1 MNYFKI
7 YLILVMAFFIS
18 FSTIFAGNEDRVGS
32 AGASQLLIN
41 PWARSLSLG
50 DASVAHVTGIE
61 SSYINIAGL
70 TSITKSQIKVN
81 HTNWLSSASIGFYSV
96 GYAQKLDS
104 TNFISIAVQSMSFGD
119 NKITTVENPDGGIGV
134 FSPKTSIINFGYAK
148 LFTRNVSGG
157 LNFKLISE
165 SISNLSATGVAFDAG
180 IKYVMDNQRLRI
192 GITLKNL
199 GPKMKFSG
207 DGLAT
212 QVTYVSTEKNATL
225 EQRSQPYEIPS
236 PLNMGASYDILKDSV
251 QYLTSMFSFTA
262 NSFSNDQYRFGL
274 DYAFKTKS
282 LAFGLR
288 GGYVYEKNLFNSD
301 IRSTA
306 LTGLTAGFSMDFN
319 VGKNTGIGLE
329 YGVRTST
336 PFGLIHT
343 FGTTIAIK

>member
-7 YLILVMAFFIS
+7 NLFLFSLLISSIS
-18 FSTIFAGNEDRVGS
+18 IYAGNEDRVGS

-50 DASVAHVTGIE
+50 DASVASVTGIE

-70 TSITKSQIKVN
+70 TSIKKSQIKVN

-104 TNFISIAVQSMSFGD
+104 TSFISIAIQSMSFGD
-119 NKITTVENPDGGIGV
+119 NNITTVDNPEGGIGV

-157 LNFKLISE
+157 LNFKLVSE
-165 SISNLSATGVAFDAG
+165 SISNLSATGIAFDAG
-180 IKYVMDNQRLRI
+180 IKYIMDNQRLKI

-199 GPKMKFSG
+199 GPKMKYKG

-212 QVTYVSTEKNATL
+212 QVVYVSTDKNATL

-236 PLNMGASYDILKDSV
+236 LLNMGASYDLLKDSV
-251 QYLTSMFSFTA
+251 QTLTTMFSFTA
-262 NSFSNDQYRFGL
+262 NSFSNDQYRCGA
-274 DYAFKTKS
+274 DYAFKAS
-282 LAFGLR
+282 NLAIGLR
-288 GGYVYEKNLFNSD
+288 AGYVYEKNLTD
-301 IRSTA
+301 IDNRTTA
-306 LTGLTAGFSMDFN
+306 LTGLTAGFSIDFN
-319 VGKNTGIGLE
+319 VGKSTGIGLE

>member
-1 MNYFKI
+1 MNFFKI
-7 YLILVMAFFIS
+7 NILLFSLLVSCS
-18 FSTIFAGNEDRVGS
+18 FIFAGNEDRVGS

-50 DASVAHVTGIE
+50 DASVASVTGIE

-96 GYAQKLDS
+96 GYGQKLDS
-104 TNFISIAVQSMSFGD
+104 TSFISVAVQSMSFGD
-119 NKITTVENPDGGIGV
+119 NNITTVDNPEGGIGV

-148 LFTRNVSGG
+148 LFTKNVSGG
-157 LNFKLISE
+157 LNFKLVSE
-165 SISNLSATGVAFDAG
+165 SISNLSATGIVFDAG
-180 IKYVMDNQRLRI
+180 IKYVMDNQRLKI

-199 GPKMKFSG
+199 GPKMKYKG

-212 QVTYVSTEKNATL
+212 QVVYVSTEKNATL

-236 PLNMGASYDILKDSV
+236 LLNMGASYDLLKDSV
-251 QYLTSMFSFTA
+251 QTLTTMFSFTA
-262 NSFSNDQYRFGL
+262 NSFSNDQYRLGA
-274 DYAFKTKS
+274 DYSFKVS
-282 LAFGLR
+282 NLAFGLR
-288 GGYVYEKNLFNSD
+288 AGYVYEKNLLSVEN
-301 IRSTA
+301 RSSA

-319 VGKNTGIGLE
+319 VGKNTGIGIE

-343 FGTTIAIK
+343 FGATIAIK

>member
-7 YLILVMAFFIS
+7 NLFL
-18 FSTIFAGNEDRVGS
+18 FSLLFSCTYIFAGNEDRVGS

-50 DASVAHVTGIE
+50 DASVASVTGIE

-96 GYAQKLDS
+96 GYGQKLDS
-104 TNFISIAVQSMSFGD
+104 TSFISLAVQSMSFGD
-119 NKITTVENPDGGIGV
+119 NNITTVENPEGGIGV
-134 FSPKTSIINFGYAK
+134 FSPKSSIINFGYAK

-199 GPKMKFSG
+199 GPKMKYSG

-212 QVTYVSTEKNATL
+212 QVSYVSTEKNATL
-225 EQRSQPYEIPS
+225 EQRSQPYEVPS
-236 PLNMGASYDILKDSV
+236 LLNMGASYDLLKDSV
-251 QYLTSMFSFTA
+251 QCLTSMFSFTA
-262 NSFSNDQYRFGL
+262 NSFSNDQYRVGL
-274 DYAFKTKS
+274 DYSFKTKS
-282 LAFGLR
+282 LAFGFR
-288 GGYVYEKNLFNSD
+288 GGYVYEKNLLNTEN
-301 IRSTA
+301 RTNA
-306 LTGLTAGFSMDFN
+306 LTGLSAGFSTDFN
-319 VGKNTGIGLE
+319 VGKSTAIGLE
-329 YGVRTST
+329 YAVRTST